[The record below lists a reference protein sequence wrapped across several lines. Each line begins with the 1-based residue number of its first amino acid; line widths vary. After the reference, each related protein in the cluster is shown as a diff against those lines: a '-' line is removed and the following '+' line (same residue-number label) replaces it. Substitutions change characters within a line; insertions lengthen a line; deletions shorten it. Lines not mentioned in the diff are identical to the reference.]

1 MDNVRNRWA
10 RMGGKLGMLF
20 AGLGFLLMV
29 IGWNGAAGLD
39 YVQGQIPYVI
49 SGGLVGL
56 GLVILGAVLL
66 LVESNRRD
74 RMMLERRLEDLT
86 AALTRAQ
93 AAAPTAEPPRRERP
107 LRRAQ

>member
-29 IGWNGAAGLD
+29 MGWNGAAGLD
-39 YVQGQIPYVI
+39 YVQGQIPYII
-49 SGGLVGL
+49 SGGLIGL
-56 GLVILGAVLL
+56 ALVIFGAVLL
-66 LVESNRRD
+66 IIESQRRD
-74 RMMLERRLEDLT
+74 RLMLERRLEELT
-86 AALTRAQ
+86 AALARRDEE
-93 AAAPTAEPPRRERP
+93 AAPPARTRP